1 MRVGVWILQVKWT
14 RPALADL
21 IEAQAYITREN
32 PQAAGV
38 IARRIWDA
46 SQTLADNPRI
56 GRMGHVPGTRER
68 VVTRTP
74 YLIVYR
80 IREKRVEILHVYHGK
95 RYWQAQSEGP

>member
-1 MRVGVWILQVKWT
+1 M
-14 RPALADL
+14 
-21 IEAQAYITREN
+21 
-32 PQAAGV
+32 
-38 IARRIWDA
+38 
-46 SQTLADNPRI
+46 ADNPRI

-95 RYWQAQSEGP
+95 RNWQAQSEGP